1 MKNTEYSKRLVTQIK
16 ILFILIIIASLIFAW
31 KGKDTSVF
39 VYMIPSTAG
48 IFGAG
53 VIFYLNK
60 SKMENIFKGRTELM
74 KIKFN
79 MIQEHPERKE
89 EIENEISKMDESLNM
104 KIDQEMN
111 EAVQED
117 ITIQNH

>member
-1 MKNTEYSKRLVTQIK
+1 MKNTEYSKILITQIK
-16 ILFILIIIASLIFAW
+16 IMFILIIVASLIFAW

-39 VYMIPSTAG
+39 AYMIPSAAG

-79 MIQEHPERKE
+79 MIEEHPERKE
-89 EIENEISKMDESLNM
+89 EIENEISKMDDSLNM

-117 ITIQNH
+117 ITIQNY